1 MNRLKIVIFLC
12 ILCLMLCVNEFTK
25 YYYTDEK
32 NNLQNNIVND
42 CKKNVKFINF
52 NATWCYWSKK
62 LVPTWTKLEE
72 IAKNTNNLEVIDIK
86 CDLEEN
92 QEICKLNG
100 IEGYPT
106 IKLFVDDKILDYNG
120 DRSLDDML
128 NFIKINSD

>member
-106 IKLFVDDKILDYNG
+106 IKLENNG
-120 DRSLDDML
+120 QSQNYDGERTEKGFLSWLKSKL
-128 NFIKINSD
+128 S